1 MWNHLAELLGGCA
14 TRSLPSTS
22 SSLRQRRQHG
32 DLGSK
37 ILFLSAGLG
46 VLGEILPLAHSY
58 FDIKMKST
66 LAVFLE
72 EADLQCKKQ
81 CKSFTQV
88 AR

>member
-1 MWNHLAELLGGCA
+1 MALPRSRSPAHQLNY
-14 TRSLPSTS
+14 TREDRVGTWAAKSYFSQQDWES
-22 SSLRQRRQHG
+22 S
-32 DLGSK
+32 
-37 ILFLSAGLG
+37 
-46 VLGEILPLAHSY
+46 GEILSLAHSY

-72 EADLQCKKQ
+72 EADLLL